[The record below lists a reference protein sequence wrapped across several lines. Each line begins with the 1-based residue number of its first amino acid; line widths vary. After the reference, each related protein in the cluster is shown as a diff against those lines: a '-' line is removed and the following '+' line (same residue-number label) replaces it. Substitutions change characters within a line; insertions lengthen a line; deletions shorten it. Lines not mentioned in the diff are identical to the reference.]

1 MFAPGSTVLS
11 ASPRRTACD
20 RGPLYVSVALRR
32 SVDNVR
38 VLADAVQRDFCV
50 QRKSYPFGIDEQH
63 VRIAVE
69 DDVDLF
75 DTGLRVVRMAARLAR
90 NIRLR
95 ALPVAERGGDD
106 DIVLRGEISEHG
118 ALRQPRLGG
127 DFETRVLFIPF
138 FISTPAPSR

>member
-1 MFAPGSTVLS
+1 M
-11 ASPRRTACD
+11 
-20 RGPLYVSVALRR
+20 
-32 SVDNVR
+32 R

-50 QRKSYPFGIDEQH
+50 QRKAYPFRINKQH
-63 VRIAVE
+63 VRVAVE

-75 DTGLRVVRMAARLAR
+75 DTGLRVVRMAAQLAR

-127 DFETRVLFIPF
+127 DFGDSRVIYTVFYKALQRLLGDEPDVLFTKLF
-138 FISTPAPSR
+138 